1 MLDPRLPTEEAE
13 PVQTAVDAIR
23 VRLLDTQ
30 STSAVRFS
38 ILHRSAIGELR
49 EDPIWSWSTA
59 PDRIFD
65 RALHLAAAADADIE
79 IVDRSDV
86 PAVAA
91 TLVSLHLESDVG
103 QAPQIVGVVEL
114 RVIYSKR
121 IVHAVVLD
129 ARGTVS
135 AELPGNLA
143 DATGR
148 MLNRLARMCWA
159 TVREHLTGDR

>member
-1 MLDPRLPTEEAE
+1 MLDPRLPTEAAE
-13 PVQTAVDAIR
+13 PVPTAVDAMR

-38 ILHRSAIGELR
+38 ILHRSVNGELR

-59 PDRIFD
+59 PDRMLD
-65 RALHLAAAADADIE
+65 RALHLTAAADADIE

-86 PAVAA
+86 LAIAA
-91 TLVSLHLESDVG
+91 TLVSLHLEAEAG
-103 QAPQIVGVVEL
+103 QTPQIVGVVEL
-114 RVIYSKR
+114 RVIDSER
-121 IVHAVVLD
+121 IVRALVLHA
-129 ARGTVS
+129 RETVS
-135 AELPGNLA
+135 AELPGNVA

-159 TVREHLTGDR
+159 TVRDNLEGHR